1 MQITLTY
8 SDLYGVMD
16 RSLSIIGKRSIDE
29 KGNRLFND
37 ITFGSR
43 EKELANDYFRSAIVA
58 LAADLRQFVSLETQ
72 STTAFT
78 ITITLYED
86 YNDDLDATITQAIK
100 DYIVAYALYS
110 WFVITAP
117 RIYEKYL
124 AESERYRSYIRDQV
138 FHRQRPAT
146 LPDPLRQRTDPSDNT

>member
-8 SDLYGVMD
+8 SELYGVME
-16 RSLSIIGKRSIDE
+16 RSLSIIAKRSTDE
-29 KGNRLFND
+29 NGNLLFKD

-78 ITITLYED
+78 ITISLYED
-86 YNDDLDATITQAIK
+86 HNDDLEATITQAIK
-100 DYIVAYALYS
+100 DYIVTYALYS

-124 AESERYRSYIRDQV
+124 AESERYRSYIKDQV
-138 FHRQRPAT
+138 FHRQRPDS
-146 LPDPLRQRTDPSDNT
+146 LPKPLRQRTDPSDNT